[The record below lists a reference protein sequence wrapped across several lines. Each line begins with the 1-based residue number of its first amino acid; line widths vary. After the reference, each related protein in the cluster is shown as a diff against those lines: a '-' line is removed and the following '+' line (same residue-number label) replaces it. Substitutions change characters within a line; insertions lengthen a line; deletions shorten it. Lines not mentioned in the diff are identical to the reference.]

1 MGFPEAALFRRRT
14 PPLFG
19 DPAAQLIIDT
29 QEYLRI
35 LPVVGKG
42 DDIQNVCDDPVGK
55 ECVVRLA
62 AAIGYPVPVQ
72 QVDQRQDTV
81 VVAVQ
86 DGDLSVGV
94 RRRENEPRVL
104 GGTVRRPDQVH
115 ACAGGPGGADGF
127 GSAVVVPPDKCI
139 RCPENLRGGAIIF
152 LHQQHPG
159 SGIGALKLHQ
169 RIRISGTEA
178 VNALILVAHQEI
190 FPDFRARRLMMACW
204 IRDVSWDSSTQI

>member
-1 MGFPEAALFRRRT
+1 MGFPGGGAFFAGELRLF
-14 PPLFG
+14 FG

-62 AAIGYPVPVQ
+62 AAIGYPAPVQ

-104 GGTVRRPDQVH
+104 GGARSAARTRCTPAPEALVGRMVLGRRSWFRRIN
-115 ACAGGPGGADGF
+115 A
-127 GSAVVVPPDKCI
+127 SAV
-139 RCPENLRGGAIIF
+139 R
-152 LHQQHPG
+152 
-159 SGIGALKLHQ
+159 
-169 RIRISGTEA
+169 RISGVE
-178 VNALILVAHQEI
+178 
-190 FPDFRARRLMMACW
+190 R
-204 IRDVSWDSSTQI
+204 